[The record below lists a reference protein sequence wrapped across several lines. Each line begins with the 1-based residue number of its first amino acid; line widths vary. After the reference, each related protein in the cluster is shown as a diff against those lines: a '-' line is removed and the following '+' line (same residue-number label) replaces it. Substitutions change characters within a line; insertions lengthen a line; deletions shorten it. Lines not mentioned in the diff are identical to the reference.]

1 LKRKWGYPVIG
12 AMVALAM
19 TGCAAGSGQ
28 GSGSAASGSGT
39 ASQSGAQAPA
49 QPAAGGA
56 AQNAAQTKEAKITWW
71 AAWAEG
77 DGPGEMIKKFN
88 QKYPNI
94 KVQYIQFQNT
104 PEGNV
109 KLDTAL
115 LAAQDV
121 DVFFNYGTKYVDPRA
136 KKNLLLDLSE
146 PIASSQFNVEAELG
160 KDIYKYNE
168 KYYAL
173 PATSQ
178 SAGIWIN
185 KKYLDAAGLKTPTEW
200 TLDEYKEFAKKM
212 TVGEGA
218 NKVYGSSDS
227 HSPQDWQQFAR
238 GQLGINSMYTKEG
251 MSNFGHPAFKKVLQF
266 KYDAENVE
274 KFQYPY
280 KEFKATKAQ
289 VFDTFITGKTA
300 MAGMTNAMARVVSDT
315 QKYPRD
321 FMVEVAPH
329 PTLEKGQKN
338 YNAGVTYFGYLAIN
352 AKTKEKDASWTF
364 MKWLLTEGSGDFA
377 KVGHIPTWKKT
388 DKNSVIQTMF
398 GADADKKINL
408 EQVKRVLLD
417 YESVSAQDNEF
428 TAQAELI
435 SISNSEFE
443 KAIYDQVTVDQ
454 ALANMK
460 KASDEAIAK
469 AKKQ

>member
-1 LKRKWGYPVIG
+1 LRIKWGYSVLTAI
-12 AMVALAM
+12 AMLAM
-19 TGCAAGSGQ
+19 AGCGSDSGQ
-28 GSGSAASGSGT
+28 SKGSAGT
-39 ASQSGAQAPA
+39 Q
-49 QPAAGGA
+49 QPAAQEGTKA
-56 AQNAAQTKEAKITWW
+56 ATPDPAKEAKITWW
-71 AAWAEG
+71 AAWGEG

-94 KVQYIQFQNT
+94 KVQYVQFQNT
-104 PEGNV
+104 AEGNV

-115 LAAQDV
+115 LAGQDV

-136 KKNLLLDLSE
+136 KKNLLLDLNE
-146 PIASSQFNVEAELG
+146 PIAKNKFNVEAELG
-160 KDIYKYNE
+160 QGIYQHNG

-178 SAGIWIN
+178 SMGIWIN
-185 KKYLDAAGLKTPTEW
+185 KKYLDAAGLTTPTSW
-200 TLDEYKEFAKKM
+200 TVDEYMEFAKKM
-212 TVGEGA
+212 TKGDGA

-227 HSPQDWQQFAR
+227 HSPLDWQLFAK
-238 GQLGINSMYTKEG
+238 GHIGVNSMYTKEG
-251 MSNFGHPAFKKVLQF
+251 LSNFEHPSFKKALQF
-266 KYDAENVE
+266 KYDAENVH
-274 KFQYPY
+274 KFQFPY

-300 MAGMTNAMARVVSDT
+300 MAGMTNAMARVVNDT

-321 FMVEVAPH
+321 FTVEVAPI
-329 PTLEKGQKN
+329 PVLEKGQKN
-338 YNAGVTYFGYLAIN
+338 FNAGVTYFGYLAIN
-352 AKTKEKDASWTF
+352 AKTKEKEASWTF
-364 MKWLLTEGSGDFA
+364 MNWLMTEGSGDFA

-388 DKNSVIQTMF
+388 DKNNVIQTMF

-417 YESVSAQDNEF
+417 YESMSAQDNEF
-428 TAQAELI
+428 TAQAELV
-435 SISNSEFE
+435 SLSNTEFE

-469 AKKQ
+469 ARKP